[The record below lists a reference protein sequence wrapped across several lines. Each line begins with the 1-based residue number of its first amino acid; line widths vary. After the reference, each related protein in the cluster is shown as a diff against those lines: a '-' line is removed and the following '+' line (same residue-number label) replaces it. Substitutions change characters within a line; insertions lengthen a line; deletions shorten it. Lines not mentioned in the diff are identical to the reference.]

1 MILPEDLIATKNTGS
16 FGFAALYDTC
26 NATIVAEGVIL
37 VYALGGVNYAFRLS
51 KPIAVLEEERAFAQE
66 RSILSMQL
74 LKSVTSLGH
83 IDLQLCRFPTEEE
96 LNTYLKHYGKTY

>member
-1 MILPEDLIATKNTGS
+1 MILPEDLITTRNTGY

-26 NATIVAEGVIL
+26 NDTIVAEGVIL
-37 VYALGGVNYAFRLS
+37 AYALGGVNYLFRLS

>member
-1 MILPEDLIATKNTGS
+1 MILPEDVITTKNTGS
-16 FGFAALYDTC
+16 FGFAALYDAC
-26 NATIVAEGVIL
+26 NDSVIAEGVIL

>member
-1 MILPEDLIATKNTGS
+1 MILPEDLITTKNTGS
-16 FGFAALYDTC
+16 FGFSALYDTC
-26 NATIVAEGVIL
+26 NDNIVAEGVIL

-74 LKSVTSLGH
+74 LKKVTSLGH
-83 IDLQLCRFPTEEE
+83 IDLQLCRFPTDEE